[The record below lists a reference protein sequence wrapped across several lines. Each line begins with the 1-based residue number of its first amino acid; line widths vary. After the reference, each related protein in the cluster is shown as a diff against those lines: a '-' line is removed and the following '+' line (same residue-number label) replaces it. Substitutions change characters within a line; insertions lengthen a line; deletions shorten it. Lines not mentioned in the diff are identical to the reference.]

1 MPREPPPPP
10 PPPTLQH
17 PAVQQQRSACATR
30 PPPRRGQA
38 ASRAVATRSPRLL
51 QSRSTSLASRL
62 RSRSR
67 STAASP
73 SPRWQRS
80 LAAATA
86 TGRHELLALV
96 QNHPARLSVGPS
108 VGGDLSIRLRG
119 CGAVPAALRQPLAA
133 RVPLGGEGDQATHE
147 GDEALIRKAAKVLKN
162 PRVAGTAVEE
172 RLGFLRSKG
181 LSEAQI
187 AAALERA
194 GLAEPRQQPHPPRL
208 GGGASCA
215 AKRPTSGAA
224 EAAAELCR
232 GISGLPVGDEGLAP
246 EGRGR
251 RARLRPLPPVRA
263 RRHGRQPKR
272 RRPSRRPS
280 RRRTRP
286 SSVRSTRNCRR
297 GWQLANAHL
306 NSAP

>member
-38 ASRAVATRSPRLL
+38 ASRAVATRSPRQL

-67 STAASP
+67 STAACP
-73 SPRWQRS
+73 SPRWPPPPPPDGTSCWRS
-80 LAAATA
+80 CRTTPRASRLGPQWAETSRSGSAAAA
-86 TGRHELLALV
+86 SFRRRCASHSPRES
-96 QNHPARLSVGPS
+96 RF
-108 VGGDLSIRLRG
+108 
-119 CGAVPAALRQPLAA
+119 
-133 RVPLGGEGDQATHE
+133 GGEGDQATRE

-215 AKRPTSGAA
+215 AKPLGRP
-224 EAAAELCR
+224 
-232 GISGLPVGDEGLAP
+232 
-246 EGRGR
+246 
-251 RARLRPLPPVRA
+251 
-263 RRHGRQPKR
+263 R
-272 RRPSRRPS
+272 RRPRLQQSTAEASPGRPS
-280 RRRTRP
+280 ATR
-286 SSVRSTRNCRR
+286 
-297 GWQLANAHL
+297 A
-306 NSAP
+306 

>member
-1 MPREPPPPP
+1 M
-10 PPPTLQH
+10 
-17 PAVQQQRSACATR
+17 CN
-30 PPPRRGQA
+30 A
-38 ASRAVATRSPRLL
+38 ASAAPRSSGKSRRRHSVSAPASKPLDLSRLEAALSQSVDGSLSVAT
-51 QSRSTSLASRL
+51 
-62 RSRSR
+62 
-67 STAASP
+67 
-73 SPRWQRS
+73 

-119 CGAVPAALRQPLAA
+119 CGVVPAALRQPLAA

-194 GLAEPRQQPHPPRL
+194 GLAEPR
-208 GGGASCA
+208 
-215 AKRPTSGAA
+215 
-224 EAAAELCR
+224 
-232 GISGLPVGDEGLAP
+232 
-246 EGRGR
+246 
-251 RARLRPLPPVRA
+251 
-263 RRHGRQPKR
+263 
-272 RRPSRRPS
+272 
-280 RRRTRP
+280 
-286 SSVRSTRNCRR
+286 
-297 GWQLANAHL
+297 
-306 NSAP
+306 